1 MKNLIGNKWTD
12 SSDGKKIEVLDPA
25 TGAVIDT
32 VPAST
37 VQDVELC
44 VKEAKKGQKEWAK
57 LPIHERGRI
66 LLKFKD
72 LVYKDREEL
81 AQLLCAE
88 TGKPITEARNE
99 MANVQIAIP
108 AFVEAAKHMYGNVV
122 EAGTEAGQEA
132 TIQMT
137 VQQPLG
143 VVVAIIPFNF
153 PIDLFDQKVPSALIM
168 GNAVIIKAS
177 SSNPL
182 TLTKLTYLLRKAGV
196 PAGAVQIIHGN
207 GSVVG
212 QALAANKDV
221 ELVTLTGSTA
231 AGIQTMETASKHL
244 AHVTLE
250 LGGNDAFILNEDGDV
265 DKAVEEVVWG
275 RLYNTGQVCCAS
287 KRFLIHNKV
296 RKEFIEKLLKRVAKI
311 KTGDPKDDA
320 TQIGCLISEHA
331 AIEVEKQVN
340 DTIAL
345 GAKLVCGGNRNGA
358 FYDITIL
365 DDCTKD
371 MPVMKDM
378 EIFGPVI
385 SICGFDDL
393 DEAVEIANSSI
404 FGLCGCI
411 FSENMTTAF
420 DVASR
425 LECGGAVINGASFYR
440 SFEMPF
446 GGWKHSGIGNEGV
459 MSTLKELSHTKT
471 IVLKNVL
478 KK

>member
-1 MKNLIGNKWTD
+1 MKNLIGNKWMD

-25 TGAVIDT
+25 TGKVIDT

-37 VQDVELC
+37 IKDVDTC
-44 VKEAKKGQKEWAK
+44 VEEARKGQKEWAK

-72 LVYKDREEL
+72 LVYKEREEL
-81 AQLLCAE
+81 AQLLCEE
-88 TGKPITEARNE
+88 TGKPISEARAE
-99 MANVQIAIP
+99 IANVQIAIP
-108 AFVEAAKHMYGNVV
+108 AFVEAAKHLYGNVIP
-122 EAGTEAGQEA
+122 AGTEAGQEN

-137 VQQPLG
+137 VYQPVG
-143 VVVAIIPFNF
+143 VVAAIIPFNF
-153 PIDLFDQKVPSALIM
+153 PVDLFDQKVPSSLMM

-177 SSNPL
+177 TSNPL

-196 PAGAVQIIHGN
+196 PAGAVQIIHGS
-207 GSVVG
+207 GSIVG
-212 QALAANKDV
+212 QALSAHKGVN
-221 ELVTLTGSTA
+221 LVSLTGSTA
-231 AGIQTMETASKHL
+231 AGIETMATASKNL
-244 AHVTLE
+244 SHVMLE

-296 RKEFIEKLLKRVAKI
+296 KDEFTKKMVERISKI
-311 KTGDPKDDA
+311 KLGDPKDDA
-320 TQIGCLISEHA
+320 TELGCLISEGA
-331 AIEVEKQVN
+331 AIEVERQVN
-340 DTIAL
+340 ETIAA
-345 GAKLVCGGNRNGA
+345 GAKLVCGGKRNGA
-358 FYDITIL
+358 FYEPTIL
-365 DDCTKD
+365 TDCTKE

-385 SICGFDDL
+385 PICGFDDL

-404 FGLCGCI
+404 FGLCGNI
-411 FSENMTTAF
+411 FSENMSTAF

-425 LECGGAVINGASFYR
+425 LECGGAVINGASFFR

-459 MSTLKELSHTKT
+459 MTTLKEVSHTKT

-478 KK
+478 K

>member
-12 SSDGKKIEVLDPA
+12 SSDGKKIEVTDPA
-25 TGAVIDT
+25 TGKVIDT

-37 VQDVELC
+37 LEDVETC
-44 VKEAKKGQKEWAK
+44 VKEARKGQKEWAK

-66 LLKFKD
+66 LLKFRD

-88 TGKPITEARNE
+88 TGKPITEARAE
-99 MANVQIAIP
+99 VANVQISVP
-108 AFVEAAKHMYGNVV
+108 AFVEAAKHMYGNVIP
-122 EAGTEAGQEA
+122 AGTEAGQENTLQM
-132 TIQMT
+132 TIQ
-137 VQQPLG
+137 QPIG

-153 PIDLFDQKVPSALIM
+153 PLDLFGQKVPSSLIM
-168 GNAVIIKAS
+168 GNAVIVKAS

-196 PAGAVQIIHGN
+196 PAGAIQIIHGR
-207 GSVVG
+207 GEVVG
-212 QALAANKDV
+212 EGLAANKGV
-221 ELVTLTGSTA
+221 NLVSLTGSTG
-231 AGIQTMETASKHL
+231 AGMETMATASKNL
-244 AHVTLE
+244 AHVMLE

-296 RKEFIEKLLKRVAKI
+296 KDEFTKKMVERIKKI
-311 KTGDPKDDA
+311 KLGDPKDDA
-320 TQIGCLISEHA
+320 TELGCLISEGA
-331 AIEVEKQVN
+331 AKGVEKQVN
-340 DTIAL
+340 DIVA
-345 GAKLVCGGNRNGA
+345 AGGKIVYGGTRNGA
-358 FYDITIL
+358 FYEPTVIT
-365 DDCTKD
+365 DVTKD
-371 MPVMKDM
+371 MPVMKDE

-385 SICGFDDL
+385 PICGFDDL
-393 DEAVEIANSSI
+393 DEAVEIANSSV
-404 FGLCGCI
+404 FGLCGNI
-411 FSENMTTAF
+411 FSENMNTAF
-420 DVASR
+420 KVASE
-425 LECGGAVINGASFYR
+425 LECGGAIINGASFYR

-459 MSTLKELSHTKT
+459 MTTLKEVSHTKT

-478 KK
+478 K